1 VKTVKI
7 VPSLCKA
14 EDSKWSGYV
23 VMRLPTFDEKFDY
36 IESLNVEVD
45 ANGEVEASSGT
56 KDRFKQIRKLVSASQ
71 KHYVEVCLE
80 NKETQEKVSSFD
92 DMQYIDDL
100 HAVMAEIAG
109 KLVDGFKV
117 GNG

>member
-7 VPSLCKA
+7 VPSVCKVSDA
-14 EDSKWSGYV
+14 KWSGYV

-36 IESLNVEVD
+36 IESLNVEMGKD
-45 ANGEVEASSGT
+45 GEVEGVST
-56 KDRFKQIRKLVSASQ
+56 MDRIKQIRKLVSASQ
-71 KHYVEVCLE
+71 KHYSEVCLE
-80 NKETQEKVSSFD
+80 NKETGEKVSSFD
-92 DMQYIDDL
+92 EMQYVDDL